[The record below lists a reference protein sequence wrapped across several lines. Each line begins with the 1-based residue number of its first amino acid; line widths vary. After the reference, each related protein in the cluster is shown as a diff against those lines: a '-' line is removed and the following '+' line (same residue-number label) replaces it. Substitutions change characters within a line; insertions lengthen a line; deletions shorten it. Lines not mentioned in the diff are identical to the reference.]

1 MWMTFL
7 ISLNYLAAAFVV
19 LRVLTRSRME
29 PSVRLAWIMVIE
41 VLPVVGIIAYFLFG
55 EVRVARA
62 ERQKAAD
69 IRARLSGMWTPSPE
83 AVTDPPEW
91 LAGIAATAHAVGG
104 MVPVAG
110 NRLVLLSENDDGFDP
125 MIAAIDAAQDHVHVL
140 FYIWLDDTS
149 GRRVATA
156 LIAAAQRGVAC
167 RVVVDAVGSRRFI
180 RSDAW
185 RQMEAAGVE
194 LAEAMPTGF
203 SLLLSV
209 LTRRLDL
216 RNHRKIVLIDNLIG
230 FTGSRNAAD
239 MAFAVKRRF
248 APWIDVWFA
257 VEGPVLRQMQAVF
270 LADWMSY
277 TGHDL
282 GESVLAAVPAAARPG
297 VIGQVVATG
306 PDRRAGSVSDCIIAM
321 LAAAR
326 HEVIITTPYYV
337 PSTALDMAI
346 QACAR
351 RGVEVTLILPARND
365 SLFVGATSEGF
376 YLGLLRAGVRL
387 MLFEPGLLHAKLGT
401 VDGRVAMLGSGNLD
415 RRSFELNYEMNLI
428 VVSEEATGEI
438 NARQHS
444 YIARSRQ
451 LSLAE
456 VEAWPSWRRIRNNIL
471 ALATPLL

>member
-1 MWMTFL
+1 MWMTLL

-41 VLPVVGIIAYFLFG
+41 VLPVVGILAYFLFG
-55 EVRVARA
+55 EVRIARA

-83 AVTDPPEW
+83 AVMDPPEW
-91 LAGIAATAHAVGG
+91 LAGISATAHSVGG
-104 MVPVAG
+104 MVPVRG
-110 NRLVLLSENDDGFDP
+110 NRLTLLSENDDGFDP
-125 MIAAIDAAQDHVHVL
+125 MIAAIEGAQDHVHVL
-140 FYIWLDDTS
+140 FYIWLDDLS
-149 GRRVATA
+149 GRRVAEA
-156 LIAAAQRGVAC
+156 LTSAARRGIAC
-167 RVVVDAVGSRRFI
+167 RVVVDAFGSRRFI
-180 RSDAW
+180 RSAAW
-185 RQMEAAGVE
+185 RQMEDAGVE

-203 SLLLSV
+203 SLLSA

-216 RNHRKIVLIDNLIG
+216 RNHRKIVLIDNQIG

-239 MAFAVKRRF
+239 MAFAVKHRF

-257 VEGPVLRQMQAVF
+257 VEGPILRQMQGVF

-277 TGHDL
+277 TGNDL
-282 GESVLAAVPAAARPG
+282 GQTVLAPVAAAVRPG

-326 HEVIITTPYYV
+326 QTVTITTPYYV
-337 PSTALDMAI
+337 PNTALDDAI

-365 SLFVGATSEGF
+365 SLFVGATSQGF

-387 MLFEPGLLHAKLGT
+387 MLFEPGLLHAKLAT
-401 VDGRVAMLGSGNLD
+401 VDGRIAMLGSANLD

-428 VVSEEATGEI
+428 AVGEEVTGEI
-438 NARQHS
+438 DARQQS
-444 YIARSRQ
+444 YIDRSRQ

-456 VEAWPSWRRIRNNIL
+456 VEAWPWWRRIRNNTL

>member
-1 MWMTFL
+1 
-7 ISLNYLAAAFVV
+7 
-19 LRVLTRSRME
+19 
-29 PSVRLAWIMVIE
+29 
-41 VLPVVGIIAYFLFG
+41 
-55 EVRVARA
+55 
-62 ERQKAAD
+62 
-69 IRARLSGMWTPSPE
+69 MWTPSPE

-156 LIAAAQRGVAC
+156 LIAAARRGVAC

-326 HEVIITTPYYV
+326 HEVIITTPLLRPQHRAGHGDSSLRAARGRGHADPAGTERFAV
-337 PSTALDMAI
+337 RGRDLGGVLSGSA
-346 QACAR
+346 AR
-351 RGVEVTLILPARND
+351 RRPADAVRT
-365 SLFVGATSEGF
+365 GAAA
-376 YLGLLRAGVRL
+376 RQAGHRRW
-387 MLFEPGLLHAKLGT
+387 
-401 VDGRVAMLGSGNLD
+401 RVAMLGSGNLD

-456 VEAWPSWRRIRNNIL
+456 VEAWPSWRRIRNNML